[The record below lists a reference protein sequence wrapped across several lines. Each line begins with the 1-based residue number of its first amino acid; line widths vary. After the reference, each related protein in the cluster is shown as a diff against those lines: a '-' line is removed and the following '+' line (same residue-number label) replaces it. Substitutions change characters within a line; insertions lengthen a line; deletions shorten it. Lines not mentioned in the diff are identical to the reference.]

1 MSLTV
6 HFVNANFELCSRC
19 LQTAYFPTDHT
30 GENIAMGLRECLANW
45 GLKEEAQ
52 TCITTD
58 NASNMVKA
66 MELNQWTRLQC
77 FGHRLHL
84 AIGKYK
90 NVCLCECVCLQSYYK
105 CESSYYLRRGP
116 SLCYITLPSN
126 TVWEGRSAEK
136 FVVKLSLAD
145 QLLAQCYFNI
155 TLLFILGRKINPFIG
170 KL

>member
-1 MSLTV
+1 MPADSILP
-6 HFVNANFELCSRC
+6 HWPYR
-19 LQTAYFPTDHT
+19 
-30 GENIAMGLRECLANW
+30 ENIAMGLRECLANW

-155 TLLFILGRKINPFIG
+155 LFILGRKINPFIG
-170 KL
+170 KLWNLPILLASV